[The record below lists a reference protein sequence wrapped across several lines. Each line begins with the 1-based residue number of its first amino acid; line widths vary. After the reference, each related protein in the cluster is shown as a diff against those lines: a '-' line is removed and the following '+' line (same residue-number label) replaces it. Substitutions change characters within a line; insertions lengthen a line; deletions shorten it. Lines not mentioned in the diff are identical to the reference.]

1 MWQLPNKPLGRN
13 QTKTLLGI
21 ETKYNHR
28 STNIMHRR
36 NQTKTLLGIE
46 TTNFSF

>member
-1 MWQLPNKPLGRN
+1 MSRN

-21 ETKYNHR
+21 ETKL
-28 STNIMHRR
+28 SGIPPQELLRR

-46 TTNFSF
+46 TKMFI